1 MPRPLEES
9 PYSFTVP
16 ALVKEVPA
24 ARDRVV
30 DRVRGLGLDLGE
42 ELIGDLRLLTGELVA
57 NSVTHTQAPCVV
69 CVRWTRKR
77 VRVEVTDVDS
87 TLLVPTQALS
97 MDEHGRGLFL
107 VAAMATEWGSH
118 PCAAGKKTW
127 FELAVPVSVED
138 TTTLTS
144 SISEVPAEQA
154 LVNGEDSAR
163 PALVEPVPIAGEYVR
178 AAHQAA

>member
-30 DRVRGLGLDLGE
+30 DRVRGLGLDLDE

-69 CVRWTRKR
+69 CVRWTGERLR
-77 VRVEVTDVDS
+77 IEVTDGDP
-87 TLLVPTQALS
+87 TLPVLTQALS

-127 FELAVPVSVED
+127 FELAVPVSVAD
-138 TTTLTS
+138 TTTTS
-144 SISEVPAEQA
+144 SISEVAAEQA
-154 LVNGEDSAR
+154 LVISEDSAR
-163 PALVEPVPIAGEYVR
+163 PALAEPVPIAGEYAR